1 MSKPRVAVIG
11 AGYFGRFHHEAW
23 SRMPEVECAASVDT
37 NTEAA
42 KSAAAEFG
50 FENTY
55 PDVEAMLDD
64 FKPDII
70 DITSPPSAH
79 FDLIKQVAKTGAAI
93 QCQKPFCTS
102 LQEAREAVEFI
113 NANDLTVSIHENFR
127 FQPWHR
133 QIKSILDKGVLGEI
147 YQATFYLRPG
157 DGQGPDAYLDRQP
170 YFQKMERFLIH
181 ETAIHQIDLFRF
193 FFGDPSTVFASL
205 IRLNPAIAGEDAGMI
220 ILDYANGLRTVFDGN
235 RLVDHKAENT
245 RRTMGEFRI
254 EGSQGTLNLDGD
266 ARISLRWHGAQE
278 ESEHPYK
285 WNDNLFGGDCVYETN
300 RAFLMHV
307 LNNEPLENSAADY
320 LRNLEIEDA
329 VYLSNEEGRW
339 ITLDRT

>member
-1 MSKPRVAVIG
+1 MNKPRVAVIG

-23 SRMPEVECAASVDT
+23 SRMPQVDCVASVDT
-37 NTEAA
+37 NEAAA
-42 KSAAAEFG
+42 KSAASEFD
-50 FENTY
+50 FTRTY
-55 PDVEAMLDD
+55 PNTAAMLED

-70 DITSPPSAH
+70 DITSPPSTH
-79 FDLIKQVAKTGAAI
+79 FDLIKEVAGSGAAI
-93 QCQKPFCTS
+93 QCQKPFCSS
-102 LQEAREAVEFI
+102 LVEAREAVEFI
-113 NANDLTVSIHENFR
+113 ETNNLTVSIHENFR
-127 FQPWHR
+127 YQPWHR
-133 QIKSILDKGVLGEI
+133 QIKSILEKGVLGEI
-147 YQATFYLRPG
+147 YQATFYFRPG

-193 FFGDPSTVFASL
+193 FFGEPSKVFSSL

-220 ILDYANGLRTVFDGN
+220 IIDYANGLRTVFDGN

-254 EGSQGTLNLDGD
+254 EGSQGTLHLDGD
-266 ARISLRWHGAQE
+266 ARIWLRLHGSQQE
-278 ESEHPYK
+278 TEHTYE
-285 WNDNLFGGDCVYETN
+285 WNDNLFGGDCVYETCK
-300 RAFLMHV
+300 AFLGHV
-307 LNNEPLENSAADY
+307 LKGNPLENSAVEY

-339 ITLDRT
+339 VTL

>member
-23 SRMPEVECAASVDT
+23 SRLADVECAASVDL
-37 NTEAA
+37 NIEAA
-42 KSAAAEFG
+42 ELAVTDFNFG
-50 FENTY
+50 KAY
-55 PDVEAMLDD
+55 PNIEAMLDD
-64 FKPDII
+64 FQPDII
-70 DITSPPSAH
+70 DITSPSSEH
-79 FDLIKQVAKTGAAI
+79 FELIKRVAKSGAAV
-93 QCQKPFCTS
+93 QCQKPFGAS
-102 LQEAREAVEFI
+102 LNEARAIVDFAAT
-113 NANDLTVSIHENFR
+113 NNLTLAIHENFR

-133 QIKSILDKGVLGEI
+133 QIKSILDSGKLGEI

-157 DGQGPDAYLDRQP
+157 DGQGPNAYLDRQP

-193 FFGDPSTVFASL
+193 FFGEPSTVFASL
-205 IRLNPAIAGEDAGMI
+205 IRLNPAIVGEDAGMI
-220 ILDYANGLRTVFDGN
+220 IIDYKSGLRAVFDGN

-266 ARISLRWHGAQE
+266 ARIFLRWHGSQNE
-278 ESEHPYK
+278 IEYPYE
-285 WNDNLFGGDCVYETN
+285 WNDKLFGGDCVYETC
-300 RAFLMHV
+300 RSFLGHV
-307 LNNEPLENSAADY
+307 LHRKPLENAANDY

-339 ITLDRT
+339 VELG

>member
-1 MSKPRVAVIG
+1 MRKPRVAVIG

-23 SRMPEVECAASVDT
+23 SRMPEVECSATVDIDAKAAASAVVDFDF
-37 NTEAA
+37 AI
-42 KSAAAEFG
+42 
-50 FENTY
+50 TY
-55 PDVEAMLDD
+55 PDITTMLAD
-64 FKPDII
+64 FKPEII
-70 DITSPPSAH
+70 DITAPPSAH
-79 FDLIKQVAKTGAAI
+79 KDLIRQAVESGAAV

-102 LQEAREAVEFI
+102 LNEARDVVDFI
-113 NANDLTVSIHENFR
+113 KASKATVSIHENFR
-127 FQPWHR
+127 YQPWHR
-133 QIKSILDKGVLGEI
+133 QIKKLLNQGVLGEI

-193 FFGDPSTVFASL
+193 LFGEPSKVFSSL
-205 IRLNPAIAGEDAGMI
+205 IRLNPAIVGEDAGMI

-254 EGSQGTLNLDGD
+254 EGSKGTLHLDGD
-266 ARISLRWHGAQE
+266 ARIWLRHHGSQTE
-278 ESEHPYK
+278 EEHTDE
-285 WNDNLFGGDCVYETN
+285 WNDNLFGGDCVYETC
-300 RAFLMHV
+300 RAFFDHV
-307 LNNEPLENSAADY
+307 RNKKPLENSAADY

-329 VYLSNEEGRW
+329 VYTSNEQGRW
-339 ITLDRT
+339 VVL

>member
-1 MSKPRVAVIG
+1 MKKPRVAVIG

-23 SRMPEVECAASVDT
+23 SRMPEVDCAASVDLDL
-37 NTEAA
+37 
-42 KSAAAEFG
+42 KAAETAASDFG
-50 FENTY
+50 FEKAY
-55 PDVEAMLDD
+55 PTLEAMLSEIQ
-64 FKPDII
+64 PNII
-70 DITSPPSAH
+70 DITAPPAMH
-79 FDLIKQVAKTGAAI
+79 FDLIKQAAKTGAAI

-102 LQEAREAVEFI
+102 LSEARKAVDFI
-113 NANDLTVSIHENFR
+113 TANNLTVSIHENFR

-133 QIKSILDKGVLGEI
+133 QIKSIVETGKLGEI

-193 FFGDPSTVFASL
+193 LFGEPVTVFASL
-205 IRLNPAIAGEDAGMI
+205 IRLNPVIAGEDAGMI

-254 EGSQGTLNLDGD
+254 EGSEGTLNLDGD
-266 ARISLRWHGAQE
+266 ARITVRWHGSQE
-278 ESEHPYK
+278 EVEHSYD
-285 WNDNLFGGDCVYETN
+285 WNDNLFGGDCVYNTN
-300 RAFLMHV
+300 RAFLQHV
-307 LNNEPLENSAADY
+307 LTNQPLENSAAAY

-329 VYLSNEEGRW
+329 VYLSNEQGRW
-339 ITLDRT
+339 VPLS